1 MRAKPLGLSRVTWPN
16 IKYLFELLGLSQ
28 VKRPSV
34 ETSSFY
40 LAHFKS
46 VLSDILSPCNA
57 TFCIVTFGHASYSEA
72 NYRLFENHSQADD
85 FFLFFVKIVFYFN
98 DDSRGTRC
106 LSAQTVVKSNLILIR
121 ILNILIYGNS
131 LSSRHGR

>member
-46 VLSDILSPCNA
+46 VLPRRMHFNS
-57 TFCIVTFGHASYSEA
+57 FCHLVTRHFALLPSITPAIAKQTIVCLKTIHK
-72 NYRLFENHSQADD
+72 QTI
-85 FFLFFVKIVFYFN
+85 FVSF
-98 DDSRGTRC
+98 S
-106 LSAQTVVKSNLILIR
+106 
-121 ILNILIYGNS
+121 
-131 LSSRHGR
+131 

>member
-34 ETSSFY
+34 DTSSVY

-46 VLSDILSPCNA
+46 VLSHRMHFNS
-57 TFCIVTFGHASYSEA
+57 FCHLVTRHLLPSITPVIAKQTIVCVKNIHKQTNSS
-72 NYRLFENHSQADD
+72 LFRE
-85 FFLFFVKIVFYFN
+85 
-98 DDSRGTRC
+98 
-106 LSAQTVVKSNLILIR
+106 
-121 ILNILIYGNS
+121 NS
-131 LSSRHGR
+131 LLF